1 MLTTSTDTSLLQEK
15 DRIYRLFS
23 DTAHSLRCA
32 FFEVD
37 SGNRTSSDVAGAD
50 VLQHVLDYTREYL
63 HAEKCALFLDD
74 LPATSLILE
83 RVSGEVDFAKLKDI
97 ATYDLRQIG
106 PGSGVTPWV
115 YHRKKPFNAR
125 TFDELL
131 HNSEG
136 HWKGNWDRPL
146 YGGSENARAKFQCV
160 YMAPLMAGDRAI
172 GVIKY
177 ENRTPGA
184 RTAFFDEREERLIDM
199 IAALLTNLV
208 VSQRIERNRY
218 DRILPDISTNLVSH
232 FEKPSSFEP
241 LLTTCR
247 DILSADMCSLF
258 LVDSEASLYLEC
270 IVGVSSDKKNQLR
283 GFKYENYP
291 TARGLTPWI
300 LRKQTPFNVRSYPDL
315 RGRSE
320 NQHLGRWDAIVYDG
334 SPENLFKSL
343 YSIPLIIGADPIGVF
358 KVENKNIPPYY
369 FTESDERLFDMIGRL
384 IAVGVRYAK
393 TRENEQYLLQMARS
407 VELGFLAAGISHEF
421 NTSLQSM
428 LGRVR
433 TALDCCA
440 DEIVKAELIRIK
452 DHIDEAARMINR
464 FTEIQTT
471 PKDTVRINVDEEVK
485 RILELSRERMNAHRV
500 KITYRNLGVDELN
513 LNLRDVR
520 SIVVN
525 LINNALDAVAE
536 IEGLPRTIDILV
548 RPGQDERFILEV
560 ADSGRGISPQTRQLV
575 FAPFFTTKDGRTI
588 ENGGGTGIGLYLV
601 QRLANSI
608 GGRVSC
614 ESPNDHGG
622 ATFCVTLPRTVG
634 LKE

>member
-1 MLTTSTDTSLLQEK
+1 
-15 DRIYRLFS
+15 
-23 DTAHSLRCA
+23 
-32 FFEVD
+32 
-37 SGNRTSSDVAGAD
+37 
-50 VLQHVLDYTREYL
+50 
-63 HAEKCALFLDD
+63 
-74 LPATSLILE
+74 
-83 RVSGEVDFAKLKDI
+83 
-97 ATYDLRQIG
+97 
-106 PGSGVTPWV
+106 
-115 YHRKKPFNAR
+115 
-125 TFDELL
+125 
-131 HNSEG
+131 
-136 HWKGNWDRPL
+136 
-146 YGGSENARAKFQCV
+146 
-160 YMAPLMAGDRAI
+160 
-172 GVIKY
+172 
-177 ENRTPGA
+177 
-184 RTAFFDEREERLIDM
+184 
-199 IAALLTNLV
+199 
-208 VSQRIERNRY
+208 
-218 DRILPDISTNLVSH
+218 
-232 FEKPSSFEP
+232 
-241 LLTTCR
+241 
-247 DILSADMCSLF
+247 
-258 LVDSEASLYLEC
+258 
-270 IVGVSSDKKNQLR
+270 
-283 GFKYENYP
+283 
-291 TARGLTPWI
+291 
-300 LRKQTPFNVRSYPDL
+300 
-315 RGRSE
+315 
-320 NQHLGRWDAIVYDG
+320 
-334 SPENLFKSL
+334 
-343 YSIPLIIGADPIGVF
+343 
-358 KVENKNIPPYY
+358 
-369 FTESDERLFDMIGRL
+369 
-384 IAVGVRYAK
+384 
-393 TRENEQYLLQMARS
+393 
-407 VELGFLAAGISHEF
+407 
-421 NTSLQSM
+421 M